1 LVKQFIGSFKRAP
14 RKLIPNLDATNDAVH
29 GEQESR
35 FFHGYCNRYCFLP
48 LYVFSGHQLLMSYLR
63 PSDIDGAKYAWAILS
78 LSVKR
83 LRQVWSKVGLQ
94 ATAF

>member
-1 LVKQFIGSFKRAP
+1 MIL
-14 RKLIPNLDATNDAVH
+14 NLDTTTDAVH
-29 GEQESR
+29 GEQEDR
-35 FFHGYCNRYCFLP
+35 LFDGYWNRYCFLP